1 VCACRLRSPQLAV
14 IKALRSHFSHSTWS
28 ADYCVC
34 TSLVSSSHLTL
45 SIPPLRTIGL
55 VAAQRQVIFS
65 RLSATQP
72 PQNLT
77 NIDTCCLRVH
87 ATTSLPLS
95 PRHTLETPHQSTSR
109 LPSTLPW
116 PCALSDTTQ
125 NVVGQRLE
133 PSSSLHFNLLFPLT

>member
-14 IKALRSHFSHSTWS
+14 IKASRSHFSHSTWS

-55 VAAQRQVIFS
+55 VAAQRQAIFS

-95 PRHTLETPHQSTSR
+95 PRTPHQSTSR
-109 LPSTLPW
+109 SPSTLPW

-133 PSSSLHFNLLFPLT
+133 PSSSLHFNHLFPLT